1 MIING
6 SYYRERKDWAKRKEG
21 SGVSKVQYIGMT
33 EVYVD
38 MNQV

>member
-1 MIING
+1 MG
-6 SYYRERKDWAKRKEG
+6 LKGKE
-21 SGVSKVQYIGMT
+21 SNGVSKLQYIDMT